1 MKQSQNSE
9 KLYEEYADTAAA
21 LVMDRYLAALAE
33 YLAAKDCAPV
43 EIGAEL
49 DGRCRKIIKKGLAK
63 RRRRRF
69 GKRLLRAL
77 GIGAG
82 VLLLLLGVFAVLVST
97 VESVRVPVVNYFID
111 KRESYLEI
119 SGAEQG
125 QRAAQPGAS
134 GDVLADLVPAGYEL
148 QMFDTAATGDVAIIY
163 KAPQG
168 GQIAY
173 FASPPSATV
182 QFDSEDAVTEDVTI
196 SRRDAMLI
204 EKNGYTVVWF
214 GEDGAICRLFAD
226 ALSREEILAMAEAI
240 EGKRENAPAAD
251 SADVLAGL
259 IPPEYEL
266 FSLEGEPNS
275 ILFIDYRTS
284 QDDYIRYAELPSN
297 GVLAVDNEGAVTENI
312 TISGLD
318 AILVEKNG
326 YQLVWFSAD
335 TQWFYKL
342 EVSSLRREEV
352 VALAEAIESKRGNAP
367 TADSSDVLAGLVP
380 PGYERSVLDTADPE
394 NIAVI
399 YTNPQGEQ
407 IGYFTTPGYG
417 TLHADTE
424 DAVVENVTVCGLD
437 AILIEKNGY
446 HLLWFGA
453 DNESVYELVGTAL
466 TRDEILAMAE
476 AIERGRGEETPSAD
490 GDTILT
496 GLIPPGY
503 ELQLTDQ
510 DALGNLTVF
519 YTTAQDDSIVYYEMP
534 TDGTTLRLDTE
545 DAVTENITISGLDA
559 ILVEKRG
566 YQLVWFSADNQWIYQ
581 LDVSSLS
588 REEVVALAE
597 AIESRR

>member
-9 KLYEEYADTAAA
+9 TLYEQYADAVVA

-33 YLAAKDCAPV
+33 YLAAEDCAPV

-49 DGRCRKIIKKGLAK
+49 DAKCRRLIKNDLAK

-82 VLLLLLGVFAVLVST
+82 VLLLLMGVFAVLVST

-134 GDVLADLVPAGYEL
+134 GDVLTDLVPPGYEL

-163 KAPQG
+163 KGPQG

-173 FASPPSATV
+173 FASPPSGTV
-182 QFDSEDAVTEDVTI
+182 QIDTEDAVTEDVTI
-196 SRRDAMLI
+196 SGRGAKLI
-204 EKNGYTVVWF
+204 EKDGYTVVWF

-240 EGKRENAPAAD
+240 EGKR
-251 SADVLAGL
+251 
-259 IPPEYEL
+259 
-266 FSLEGEPNS
+266 
-275 ILFIDYRTS
+275 
-284 QDDYIRYAELPSN
+284 
-297 GVLAVDNEGAVTENI
+297 
-312 TISGLD
+312 
-318 AILVEKNG
+318 
-326 YQLVWFSAD
+326 
-335 TQWFYKL
+335 
-342 EVSSLRREEV
+342 
-352 VALAEAIESKRGNAP
+352 GNAP
-367 TADSSDVLAGLVP
+367 TADSGDVLADLIP
-380 PGYERSVLDTADPE
+380 PGYEWSVLDTADPE

-407 IGYFTTPGYG
+407 IAYFTTPGYG

-424 DAVVENVTVCGLD
+424 DAVVENVTVCCLD

-446 HLLWFGA
+446 HLIWFGA

-476 AIERGRGEETPSAD
+476 AIESNRGEMTPSAD

-496 GLIPPGY
+496 GLLPPGY

-559 ILVEKRG
+559 ILVEKHG

-597 AIESRR
+597 AIESGR

>member
-9 KLYEEYADTAAA
+9 KLYEQYADAAAA

-33 YLAAKDCAPV
+33 YLAAEDCAPV

-49 DGRCRKIIKKGLAK
+49 DAKCRRHIKKGLAK

-125 QRAAQPGAS
+125 QRAAQPSAS
-134 GDVLADLVPAGYEL
+134 GDVLADLVPPGYEL

-163 KAPQG
+163 AAPQG

-173 FASPPSATV
+173 FASPPSGTV
-182 QFDSEDAVTEDVTI
+182 QIDTEDAVTEDVTI
-196 SRRDAMLI
+196 SGREAMLI
-204 EKNGYTVVWF
+204 EKNGFTVVWF
-214 GEDGAICRLFAD
+214 GEDGAVCRLFAD

-240 EGKRENAPAAD
+240 ESKRENAPAAD

-259 IPPEYEL
+259 VPPDYEL

-275 ILFIDYRTS
+275 ILFIDYRTP
-284 QDDYIRYAELPSN
+284 QGDHILYAELPSN

-312 TISGLD
+312 TIFGLD

-335 TQWFYKL
+335 KQWFYKL

-367 TADSSDVLAGLVP
+367 TADSSDVLADLVP
-380 PGYERSVLDTADPE
+380 AGYERSVLDTADPE

-446 HLLWFGA
+446 HLIWFGA

-466 TRDEILAMAE
+466 TRDEILATAD
-476 AIERGRGEETPSAD
+476 AIERSRGEETPSAD

-496 GLIPPGY
+496 GLLPPGY
-503 ELQLTDQ
+503 ELQITDQ

-519 YTTAQDDSIVYYEMP
+519 YTTAQDDQIVYYVMP

-545 DAVTENITISGLDA
+545 DAVVENITVSGLDA
-559 ILVEKRG
+559 ILVEKNG